1 MVLGVKMGMDGV
13 EPYVLSLITLPK
25 ETLRFSGGKKVL
37 LFLVAVTPK
46 DRSAWILPVVL
57 ILTRMT
63 EEFGIIVQIKS
74 SARHPSPVSFS
85 SEIIIGASH
94 SHAQQLFP

>member
-1 MVLGVKMGMDGV
+1 M
-13 EPYVLSLITLPK
+13 
-25 ETLRFSGGKKVL
+25 GKKVL

-46 DRSAWILPVVL
+46 DRSACILPVVL

-63 EEFGIIVQIKS
+63 EEFGIILQIKYS
-74 SARHPSPVSFS
+74 TRHPSPVSFS
-85 SEIIIGASH
+85 SEITIGASH